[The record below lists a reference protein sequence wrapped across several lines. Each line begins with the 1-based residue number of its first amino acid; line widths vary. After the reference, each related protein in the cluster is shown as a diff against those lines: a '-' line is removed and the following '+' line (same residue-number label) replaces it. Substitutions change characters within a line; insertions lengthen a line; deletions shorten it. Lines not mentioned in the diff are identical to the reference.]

1 LIDHEVGAHGESFN
15 STHCCDALDAQ
26 KSGEFHLLEQA
37 ILLLCSLCQISML
50 LAETLDGVFAL
61 YVLVIHY
68 PQAYGSMQMQEK
80 DESMAVPF
88 AYVESS
94 MSG

>member
-1 LIDHEVGAHGESFN
+1 
-15 STHCCDALDAQ
+15 
-26 KSGEFHLLEQA
+26 
-37 ILLLCSLCQISML
+37 ML